1 MVPRKAKGSG
11 VVLWTATGPG
21 AVLQKIQRPGAVPQK
36 EKGPDVALQDCEKQA
51 ESQLLHCPL
60 YLQMLWNLLW
70 ASQQDAL
77 LPHLLVSRSGN

>member
-60 YLQMLWNLLW
+60 YCKCCGIFFG
-70 ASQQDAL
+70 
-77 LPHLLVSRSGN
+77 HLSRMRSCLIF